1 MQQGGEA
8 PKTPSLARASSTM
21 AVATL
26 VSRITGFGW
35 KLLLVAII
43 GINEIQDSFTVANTL
58 PNIIFELLLGG
69 VLASVVVPL
78 LVRSQDDP
86 DGGQAYMNRLL
97 TVGLTGLAIGTV
109 LAVAAAP
116 VFTWLYVDDSTGRA
130 TPELT
135 TAFAYLLLPEIFF
148 YGLFAL
154 LSAILQARHVFGPTA
169 WAPVLNNLVVVVTL
183 LVYLMVPG
191 KITVNPVDMS
201 EPKLLVLGIGVTLGI
216 VVQAV
221 VLFPALRRID
231 FKYRWTWGFDAR
243 LKEFGGLALW
253 VLGYV
258 AVSQVGMIVTQR
270 VLTAGDRGGVSI
282 YANAWL
288 LFQLPYGVIGV
299 SLLTAILPRMS
310 KSAARDDTQ
319 GVIDDLSTGSRL
331 SAVMLVPISAI
342 LTVAGSSIGVALYA
356 FGESDVAD
364 GQRLGLALAFSAFG
378 LLPYALVM
386 LQLRVFYAMK
396 DARTPTLIM
405 IGMTVIKIPLLYVC
419 EAALSPERVVM
430 GVMLV
435 NSLSYVIGAVA
446 GQMWLWV
453 RLGHLR
459 SKKIVTVIAKTVLA
473 SAVGMAAAWAA
484 AKLIMPGGVDSI
496 GSAWVTLIVQG
507 LVAGAVAFGGLAL
520 LKVPELKPATARIT
534 RLVRRG

>member
-1 MQQGGEA
+1 
-8 PKTPSLARASSTM
+8 M

-35 KLLLVAII
+35 KLLLVAIV
-43 GINEIQDSFTVANTL
+43 GINAIQDSFNVANTL

-86 DGGQAYMNRLL
+86 DGGQEYMNRLL
-97 TVGLTGLAIGTV
+97 TVGMTGLGIGTV
-109 LAVAAAP
+109 VAIAAAP
-116 VFTWLYVDDSTGRA
+116 LFTWLYVDGSTGNA
-130 TPELT
+130 SPELT
-135 TAFAYLLLPEIFF
+135 TAFAYLLLPEILF

-169 WAPVLNNLVVVVTL
+169 WAPVLNNVVVVATL
-183 LVYLMVPG
+183 LLYLVVPG
-191 KITVNPVDMS
+191 EITVNPVDMS
-201 EPKLLVLGIGVTLGI
+201 QPKLLVLGIGVTLGI
-216 VVQAV
+216 VVQSV
-221 VLFPALRRID
+221 VLIPALRRID
-231 FKYRWTWGFDAR
+231 FRFRWTWGFDAR

-258 AVSQVGMIVTQR
+258 AVSQVGLIVTQR
-270 VLTAGDRGGVSI
+270 VLTAGEQGGVSI

-310 KSAARDDTQ
+310 KSAARGDTQ
-319 GVIDDLSTGSRL
+319 AVIDDLATGSRL
-331 SAVMLVPISAI
+331 SAVMLVPISGV
-342 LTVAGSSIGVALYA
+342 LTIAGSAIGVALYA
-356 FGESDVAD
+356 FGQSNVVE
-364 GQRLGLALAFSAFG
+364 GERLGTALAFSAFG

-396 DARTPTLIM
+396 DARTPTVIM
-405 IGMTVIKIPLLYVC
+405 IGMTLVKVPLLYMCGAV
-419 EAALSPERVVM
+419 LSPENVVI

-459 SKKIVTVIAKTVLA
+459 NKKIVSVIAKTTA
-473 SAVGMAAAWAA
+473 ATAAGMGAAWLA
-484 AKLIMPGGVDSI
+484 AKVILPDGVGGI
-496 GSAWVTLIVQG
+496 GSAWVSLIVQG
-507 LVAGAVAFGGLAL
+507 LVACAVAFGGQAL
-520 LKVPELKPATARIT
+520 LKVPELKPAVARIT

>member
-1 MQQGGEA
+1 MQQGGEQ
-8 PKTPSLARASSTM
+8 PKAPSLARASGNM

-35 KLLLVAII
+35 KLLLVAIV
-43 GINEIQDSFTVANTL
+43 GVNVVHDSFTVANTL

-86 DGGQAYMNRLL
+86 DGGREYTNRLL
-97 TVGLTGLAIGTV
+97 TVGLTGLAVGTV
-109 LAVAAAP
+109 IAVAAAP
-116 VFTWLYVDDSTGRA
+116 LFTWLYVDDSTGKA
-130 TPELT
+130 SPELT

-154 LSAILQARHVFGPTA
+154 LSAILQARQVFGPTA
-169 WAPVLNNLVVVVTL
+169 WAPVLNNVVVVLTL
-183 LVYLMVPG
+183 LLYLVVPG
-191 KITVNPVDMS
+191 EITVNPVVMS

-221 VLFPALRRID
+221 VLIPALRRVD
-231 FKYRWTWGFDAR
+231 FSFRWTWGFDAR

-258 AVSQVGMIVTQR
+258 AVGQVGMVVTQR
-270 VLTAGDRGGVSI
+270 VLTAGDGGGVTI

-310 KSAARDDTQ
+310 KSAARGDTQ

-331 SAVMLVPISAI
+331 STVLLVPISAI
-342 LTVAGSSIGVALYA
+342 LTVAGSTIGVALYA
-356 FGESDVAD
+356 FGESSVAD
-364 GQRLGLALAFSAFG
+364 GQRLGTALAFSAFG

-386 LQLRVFYAMK
+386 LQLRVFYAMQ

-405 IGMTVIKIPLLYVC
+405 IGMTVIKVPMLYMCGAV
-419 EAALSPERVVM
+419 LSPENVVV

-459 SKKIVTVIAKTVLA
+459 SKKIVSVIAKTVLA
-473 SAVGMAAAWAA
+473 SAAGMGAAWLA
-484 AKLIMPGGVDSI
+484 AKVILPGGVDSI
-496 GSAWVTLIVQG
+496 PTAWVALVVQG
-507 LVAGAVAFGGLAL
+507 LVAGVVAFGGLAL

-534 RLVRRG
+534 RLVRRR